1 MKMTKLL
8 VAIAIAA
15 TIGFVSCSPKDAD
28 VKTAVETQLKA
39 KPDMAGALV
48 EVKDGVATLTGEC
61 KDESCKADCE
71 KITQDVK
78 GVKSVINNLAIMAPP
93 PPPPPPASMT
103 TMLDEATQQKVKDGL
118 KDINGV
124 TVEFVEDKAVLTG
137 SVTKANRMKIMQML
151 SAAKVKSDVSK
162 LTNKK

>member
-48 EVKDGVATLTGEC
+48 EVKDGVATLTGKC